1 MTEEEAF
8 CLFVKLMCKYNLR
21 SMFQERMKGLEL
33 RLYQFDRLLEDVEP
47 RLSVHLKRQG
57 IESSLYA
64 AQWFLTLFTYK
75 FPLQLVL
82 RVFDLLF
89 SEGVEGAVLKFGIV
103 LMTKNSEALLVKDF
117 ESLGPFLKEKLF
129 DVYLDAAPSATL
141 LKEAGF
147 FGNGGEK
154 EVYRANLMVQEACS
168 VKITQEMLLKYEVEW
183 TEAER
188 IRRMNELE
196 LDNLRHNNSQ
206 LSTKVKKLEDEL
218 ELVNK
223 EHIDLL
229 NSMVVKNM
237 ENSHLSDENAELAQ
251 QVEDMKKTLEH
262 LPMEV
267 EAKYKAELDRLMARQ
282 LEVHEENQ
290 SLEEQMLDME
300 KELVETKMKL
310 ALVCSHGTLYLKTPI
325 IVIC

>member
-1 MTEEEAF
+1 MSEEEAF
-8 CLFVKLMCKYNLR
+8 CLFVRLMCRYNLR
-21 SMFQERMKGLEL
+21 SMFQEKMKGLGS
-33 RLYQFDRLLEDVEP
+33 RLYQFDRLVEDVEP

-82 RVFDLLF
+82 RVFDLVF

-103 LMTKNSEALLVKDF
+103 LMTKNADALLGKDF

-129 DVYLDAAPSATL
+129 DVYIDVAPSATL

-154 EVYRANLMVQEACS
+154 DVYRANTMVQDACS
-168 VKITQEMLLKYEVEW
+168 VKITREMLIRYEAEW
-183 TEAER
+183 VEAER
-188 IRRMNELE
+188 IKRVNELE
-196 LDNLRHNNSQ
+196 IENLKHNNAQ
-206 LSTKVKKLEDEL
+206 LTTKVKKLEEEL

-237 ENSHLSDENAELAQ
+237 ENSHLADENTDLVQ
-251 QVEDMKKTLEH
+251 QVEELKKIVENQ
-262 LPMEV
+262 PMEV
-267 EAKYKAELDRLMARQ
+267 EAKYKAELDRLMERQ
-282 LEVHEENQ
+282 LEVHQENQ
-290 SLEEQMLDME
+290 SLEDQMIEME
-300 KELVETKMKL
+300 KELVDTKMKL
-310 ALVCSHGTLYLKTPI
+310 AEVCFLTATNI
-325 IVIC
+325 IGLGH

>member
-1 MTEEEAF
+1 
-8 CLFVKLMCKYNLR
+8 
-21 SMFQERMKGLEL
+21 MKGLGL
-33 RLYQFDRLLEDVEP
+33 RLYQFDRLVEDVEP

-82 RVFDLLF
+82 RVFDLVF

-103 LMTKNSEALLVKDF
+103 LMTKNADALLGKDF

-129 DVYLDAAPSATL
+129 DVYIDVAPSATL

-154 EVYRANLMVQEACS
+154 DVYRANTMVQEACS
-168 VKITQEMLLKYEVEW
+168 VKITREMLIRYEAEW
-183 TEAER
+183 VDAER
-188 IRRMNELE
+188 IKRVNELE
-196 LDNLRHNNSQ
+196 IENLKHNNAQ
-206 LSTKVKKLEDEL
+206 LTTKVKKLEEEL

-237 ENSHLSDENAELAQ
+237 ENSHLADENTDLVQ
-251 QVEDMKKTLEH
+251 QVEELKKIVESQ
-262 LPMEV
+262 PMEV
-267 EAKYKAELDRLMARQ
+267 EAKYKAELDRLMERQ
-282 LEVHEENQ
+282 LEVHQENQ
-290 SLEEQMLDME
+290 SLEDQMIEME
-300 KELVETKMKL
+300 KELVDTKMKL
-310 ALVCSHGTLYLKTPI
+310 AEVRFLTATNI
-325 IVIC
+325 IGLDH

>member
-1 MTEEEAF
+1 
-8 CLFVKLMCKYNLR
+8 
-21 SMFQERMKGLEL
+21 MKGLGL
-33 RLYQFDRLLEDVEP
+33 RLYQFDRLIEDVEP
-47 RLSVHLKRQG
+47 RLFVHLKRQG

-82 RVFDLLF
+82 RVFDLVF

-103 LMTKNSEALLVKDF
+103 LMTKNADALLGKDF

-129 DVYLDAAPSATL
+129 DVYIDVAPSATL

-154 EVYRANLMVQEACS
+154 DVYRANAMVQDACS
-168 VKITQEMLLKYEVEW
+168 VKITREMLIRYEAEW
-183 TEAER
+183 IEAER
-188 IRRMNELE
+188 IKRVNELE
-196 LDNLRHNNSQ
+196 TENLKHSNTQ
-206 LSTKVKKLEDEL
+206 LTTRVKKLEEEL

-237 ENSHLSDENAELAQ
+237 ENSHLADENTDLVQ
-251 QVEDMKKTLEH
+251 QVEELKKIVESQ
-262 LPMEV
+262 PMEI
-267 EAKYKAELDRLMARQ
+267 EAKYKAELDRLMERQ
-282 LEVHEENQ
+282 LEVHQENQ
-290 SLEEQMLDME
+290 SLEEQMIEME
-300 KELVETKMKL
+300 KELVDTKMKL
-310 ALVCSHGTLYLKTPI
+310 AEVCFLTATVLL
-325 IVIC
+325 C